1 VISCGLILPNLF
13 VGPAPTDDDDFRE
26 LKELNIT
33 AILSLQTEEDDS
45 AGAIENERNTAI
57 AIGMTFTN
65 LPVTDFDRLELARK
79 LPECV
84 KTVEGLL
91 AHVDTLY
98 LHCTAGV
105 NRSPT
110 VAAAYLHWSLRWP
123 LEKALEHIETCRK
136 CCPDEVAIRH
146 ASHMRDRATS

>member
-1 VISCGLILPNLF
+1 MKCALIQPNLF
-13 VGPAPTDDDDFRE
+13 VGPAPLDDDDFRE

-33 AILSLQTEEDDS
+33 AILSLQTEDDDS
-45 AGAIENERNTAI
+45 AGAIENERNTAV
-57 AIGMTFTN
+57 AVGMTFTN
-65 LPVTDFDRLELARK
+65 LPVTDFDRLEIARK

-84 KTVEGLL
+84 DALDQIL
-91 AHVDTLY
+91 ASGDILY

-123 LEKALEHIETCRK
+123 LEKALEHIETCRN
-136 CCPDEVAIRH
+136 CCPDEVAIRY
-146 ASHMRDRATS
+146 ASHMRDSPTS

>member
-1 VISCGLILPNLF
+1 MNFSRVLPSLF
-13 VGPAPTDDDDFRE
+13 VGPAPMDDDDFRE

-33 AILSLQTEEDDS
+33 AILSLQTQEDDS
-45 AGAIENERNTAI
+45 AGAIEIERNTAI

-91 AHVDTLY
+91 AHVDNLY

-110 VAAAYLHWSLRWP
+110 VAAAYLHWSLHWP
-123 LEKALEHIETCRK
+123 LEKALEHIETCRN
-136 CCPDEVAIRH
+136 CCPDEVAIRY
-146 ASHMRDRATS
+146 ASRMRDSASS